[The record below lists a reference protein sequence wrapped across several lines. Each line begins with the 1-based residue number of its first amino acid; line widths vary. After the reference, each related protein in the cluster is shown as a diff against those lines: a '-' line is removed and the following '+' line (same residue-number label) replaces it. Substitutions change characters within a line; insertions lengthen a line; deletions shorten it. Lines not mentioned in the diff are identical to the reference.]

1 MELGWGSLLKE
12 FLIGPDLAVAAV
24 QGVRLLRSTCTR
36 PKACC
41 WFLGAA
47 TADNYS
53 LPRKRKYTKREGGA
67 GKAGQRGRAR
77 RLTEGLALG
86 PRP

>member
-1 MELGWGSLLKE
+1 MTNSNIQDKLHLPGLAKKAKCGMGKEENAPAQGQRPAVGFWALQLL
-12 FLIGPDLAVAAV
+12 IITD
-24 QGVRLLRSTCTR
+24 
-36 PKACC
+36 
-41 WFLGAA
+41 
-47 TADNYS
+47 

-67 GKAGQRGRAR
+67 GKAGQRGRKR